1 MVIKFVILD
10 EDRCWWEHLA
20 VCQAALSETV
30 GARDIDGVFSCVTY
44 KLFRSAGG
52 DRVFGLF
59 LVEYVASSPFV
70 LLEVL
75 GMPRRSCG
83 HAVN

>member
-1 MVIKFVILD
+1 
-10 EDRCWWEHLA
+10 
-20 VCQAALSETV
+20 
-30 GARDIDGVFSCVTY
+30 
-44 KLFRSAGG
+44 LFRSAGG
-52 DRVFGLF
+52 DWVFGLF
-59 LVEYVASSPFV
+59 LVVEVASSPFV